1 LALIGA
7 APEFGGTERCRRRG
21 GLACRRK
28 RHIPF
33 TIGGIVQ
40 KDRRPPER
48 LCEADER
55 CGRRR
60 QFREES
66 MKFDRKLMLT
76 AIISVVV
83 GAGAVQLLHAQTT
96 PPAYNVAMIN
106 VKDEEGYKKD
116 FLPEAQKMI
125 KEGGGKYIAGGWN
138 KTTTMDGPPPPN
150 RVIILQFESAS
161 AIKKWWEGG
170 LEKLQKE
177 VGHKYADFQTFA
189 VEGVEQ
195 K

>member
-1 LALIGA
+1 MKSNRKIAAALIGS
-7 APEFGGTERCRRRG
+7 FV
-21 GLACRRK
+21 L
-28 RHIPF
+28 
-33 TIGGIVQ
+33 
-40 KDRRPPER
+40 
-48 LCEADER
+48 
-55 CGRRR
+55 
-60 QFREES
+60 
-66 MKFDRKLMLT
+66 
-76 AIISVVV
+76 

-96 PPAYNVAMIN
+96 PPAYTVAMIN

-138 KTTTMDGPPPPN
+138 KTTPMDGPPPPN
-150 RVIILQFESAS
+150 RVVILQFESAS
-161 AIKKWWEGG
+161 ALKKWWESG

-189 VEGVEQ
+189 VEGIEQ

>member
-1 LALIGA
+1 MKSNRKIAAALIGS
-7 APEFGGTERCRRRG
+7 FV
-21 GLACRRK
+21 L
-28 RHIPF
+28 
-33 TIGGIVQ
+33 
-40 KDRRPPER
+40 
-48 LCEADER
+48 
-55 CGRRR
+55 
-60 QFREES
+60 
-66 MKFDRKLMLT
+66 
-76 AIISVVV
+76 

-96 PPAYNVAMIN
+96 PPAYTVAMIN

-125 KEGGGKYIAGGWN
+125 KERGGKYIAGGWN
-138 KTTTMDGPPPPN
+138 KTTPMDGPPPPN
-150 RVIILQFESAS
+150 SVVILQFESAS
-161 AIKKWWEGG
+161 ALKKWWASG

>member
-1 LALIGA
+1 MKSNRKIAAALIGS
-7 APEFGGTERCRRRG
+7 FV
-21 GLACRRK
+21 L
-28 RHIPF
+28 
-33 TIGGIVQ
+33 
-40 KDRRPPER
+40 
-48 LCEADER
+48 
-55 CGRRR
+55 
-60 QFREES
+60 
-66 MKFDRKLMLT
+66 
-76 AIISVVV
+76 

-96 PPAYNVAMIN
+96 PPAYTVAMIN

-138 KTTTMDGPPPPN
+138 KTTPMDGPPPPN
-150 RVIILQFESAS
+150 RVVILQFESAS
-161 AIKKWWEGG
+161 ALMKWWESG

-189 VEGVEQ
+189 VEGIEQ

>member
-1 LALIGA
+1 
-7 APEFGGTERCRRRG
+7 
-21 GLACRRK
+21 
-28 RHIPF
+28 
-33 TIGGIVQ
+33 
-40 KDRRPPER
+40 
-48 LCEADER
+48 
-55 CGRRR
+55 
-60 QFREES
+60 
-66 MKFDRKLMLT
+66 MKFDRKGMLT
-76 AIISVVV
+76 AIVSVVL
-83 GAGAVQLLHAQTT
+83 GAGAVELLHAQTT
-96 PPAYNVAMIN
+96 PPAFSVAMIN

-150 RVIILQFESAS
+150 RVVIIQFESAS
-161 AIKKWWEGG
+161 ALKKWWASG

>member
-1 LALIGA
+1 MKSNRKIAAALIGS
-7 APEFGGTERCRRRG
+7 FV
-21 GLACRRK
+21 L
-28 RHIPF
+28 
-33 TIGGIVQ
+33 
-40 KDRRPPER
+40 
-48 LCEADER
+48 
-55 CGRRR
+55 
-60 QFREES
+60 
-66 MKFDRKLMLT
+66 
-76 AIISVVV
+76 

-96 PPAYNVAMIN
+96 PPAYTVAMIN

-138 KTTTMDGPPPPN
+138 KTTPMDGPPPPN
-150 RVIILQFESAS
+150 RVVVLQFESAS
-161 AIKKWWEGG
+161 ALKKWWESG

-189 VEGVEQ
+189 VEGIEQ

>member
-1 LALIGA
+1 MKSNRKIAAALIGS
-7 APEFGGTERCRRRG
+7 FV
-21 GLACRRK
+21 L
-28 RHIPF
+28 
-33 TIGGIVQ
+33 
-40 KDRRPPER
+40 
-48 LCEADER
+48 
-55 CGRRR
+55 
-60 QFREES
+60 
-66 MKFDRKLMLT
+66 
-76 AIISVVV
+76 

-96 PPAYNVAMIN
+96 PPAYTVAMIN

-138 KTTTMDGPPPPN
+138 KTTPMVGPPPPN
-150 RVIILQFESAS
+150 RVVILQFESAS
-161 AIKKWWEGG
+161 ALKKWWESG

-189 VEGVEQ
+189 VEGIEQ

>member
-1 LALIGA
+1 MKSNRKIAAALIGS
-7 APEFGGTERCRRRG
+7 FV
-21 GLACRRK
+21 L
-28 RHIPF
+28 
-33 TIGGIVQ
+33 
-40 KDRRPPER
+40 
-48 LCEADER
+48 
-55 CGRRR
+55 
-60 QFREES
+60 
-66 MKFDRKLMLT
+66 
-76 AIISVVV
+76 

-96 PPAYNVAMIN
+96 PPAYTVAMII

-138 KTTTMDGPPPPN
+138 KTTPMDGPPPPN
-150 RVIILQFESAS
+150 RVVILQFESAS
-161 AIKKWWEGG
+161 ALKKWWESG

-189 VEGVEQ
+189 VEGIEQ

>member
-1 LALIGA
+1 
-7 APEFGGTERCRRRG
+7 
-21 GLACRRK
+21 
-28 RHIPF
+28 
-33 TIGGIVQ
+33 
-40 KDRRPPER
+40 
-48 LCEADER
+48 
-55 CGRRR
+55 
-60 QFREES
+60 

-83 GAGAVQLLHAQTT
+83 GAGAVQLLHAQTA
-96 PPAYNVAMIN
+96 PPSYNVAMIN

-116 FLPEAQKMI
+116 FLPAAQKMI

-150 RVIILQFESAS
+150 RVVILQFESAS

-170 LEKLQKE
+170 LEKLQKK

>member
-1 LALIGA
+1 MKSNCKIAAALIGS
-7 APEFGGTERCRRRG
+7 FV
-21 GLACRRK
+21 L
-28 RHIPF
+28 
-33 TIGGIVQ
+33 
-40 KDRRPPER
+40 
-48 LCEADER
+48 
-55 CGRRR
+55 
-60 QFREES
+60 
-66 MKFDRKLMLT
+66 
-76 AIISVVV
+76 

-96 PPAYNVAMIN
+96 PPTYTVAMIN

-138 KTTTMDGPPPPN
+138 KTTPMDGPPPPN
-150 RVIILQFESAS
+150 RVVILQFESAS
-161 AIKKWWEGG
+161 ALKKWWESG

-189 VEGVEQ
+189 VEGIEQ

>member
-1 LALIGA
+1 MKSNRKIAAALIGS
-7 APEFGGTERCRRRG
+7 FV
-21 GLACRRK
+21 L
-28 RHIPF
+28 
-33 TIGGIVQ
+33 
-40 KDRRPPER
+40 
-48 LCEADER
+48 
-55 CGRRR
+55 
-60 QFREES
+60 
-66 MKFDRKLMLT
+66 
-76 AIISVVV
+76 

-96 PPAYNVAMIN
+96 PPAYTVAMIN

-138 KTTTMDGPPPPN
+138 KTTPMDGPPPPN
-150 RVIILQFESAS
+150 RVVILQFESAS
-161 AIKKWWEGG
+161 ALKKWWESG